1 MTAHD
6 QPPTASPRSSLRLRV
21 AIFCL
26 LVAIPIVARQLWLH
40 WTALPTVVRIATG
53 SEGGRYREVSEA
65 LGHALEERLQL
76 NVEFVES
83 RGSLTNLS
91 LLRERKVDFALVQ
104 PEAVDLSLSESTP
117 FRSVANVYS
126 EVVQLLVRHDSGIQS
141 AFDLK
146 GHTVSVGPLESGDNA
161 TAAIVLEHVG
171 LSVEDGD
178 VTARH
183 FDYEQIQD
191 GFRDGS
197 LDAALVTVGLD
208 AEFLLEL
215 ATLTDGEEPLIRVL
229 GVPYPEALAQKQ
241 LSLRTHEVPAATF
254 SAAPFAIPSDTVK
267 TIAVRAQLVTHAYV
281 SVYLVEETTRI
292 LTDLRFDRDIGLREL
307 VRDGLPFAR
316 NHTVFPLHDGASQ
329 FYDPELKPLLPPDF
343 VEATEGL
350 RSFVVSIL
358 VAGWLTIRWWK
369 QTRERQQEHRLDR
382 CIQSLLRI
390 ERRQMDLDQTDTSDD
405 GEALQRLLDE
415 VTKLR
420 QEALRELTAHDLNDD
435 LAAST
440 FIEMCHALSDK
451 INAKLTRQRFD
462 ARLRELIEKS
472 KTA

>member
-1 MTAHD
+1 LPQSAIAASESFSLSQEPLMTAHD

-91 LLRERKVDFALVQ
+91 LLKERKVDFALVQ
-104 PEAVDLSLSESTP
+104 PEAVDLSLSESSP
-117 FRSVANVYS
+117 FRSVASVYS
-126 EVVQLLVRHDSGIQS
+126 EVVQLLVRHDSGIPS

-146 GHTVSVGPLESGDNA
+146 GHTVSVGPHESGDNA

-171 LSVEDGD
+171 LSIEDSD
-178 VTARH
+178 IAARH
-183 FDYEQIQD
+183 FDYEQIQA

-197 LDAALVTVGLD
+197 LDAALVTVGLE
-208 AEFLLEL
+208 AEFLQKL
-215 ATLTDGEEPLIRVL
+215 AALTEDGKPLIRVL
-229 GVPYPEALAQKQ
+229 GVPYPEALTLKH
-241 LSLRTHEVPAATF
+241 LSLSTHEIPTAAF
-254 SAAPFAIPSDTVK
+254 YAAPFAVPAGPVN
-267 TIAVRAQLVTHAYV
+267 TIAVRAQLVTHSDV
-281 SVYLVEETTRI
+281 SVNLVEETTRI

-307 VRDGLPFAR
+307 MRDGLPFAR
-316 NHTVFPLHDGASQ
+316 THTVFPLHDGASQ
-329 FYDPELKPLLPPDF
+329 FYDPDLKPLLPSDF

-358 VAGWLTIRWWK
+358 VAG
-369 QTRERQQEHRLDR
+369 
-382 CIQSLLRI
+382 
-390 ERRQMDLDQTDTSDD
+390 
-405 GEALQRLLDE
+405 
-415 VTKLR
+415 
-420 QEALRELTAHDLNDD
+420 
-435 LAAST
+435 
-440 FIEMCHALSDK
+440 
-451 INAKLTRQRFD
+451 
-462 ARLRELIEKS
+462 
-472 KTA
+472 